1 MAVCF
6 GPAPPDHLLVSTAS
20 NTIVVLD
27 TVSGRVVQKLPG
39 ASSGACSSLAV
50 SGDARLLL
58 TAACQAIKVWD
69 YSMQAGPACQVYIGH
84 SEPVQALASTPNQQ
98 QLLSASDAVFF
109 WDILAPLRGR
119 PQKVPVSRPGSSLP
133 LRQAL
138 SLCQMKKC
146 SLSGVTA
153 LRGPIRP
160 QAHPRWGRRPAQPET
175 RPGGGLPVSAAGSP
189 GWVAKRRRVH

>member
-133 LRQAL
+133 LRQV
-138 SLCQMKKC
+138 
-146 SLSGVTA
+146 SGPTT
-153 LRGPIRP
+153 L
-160 QAHPRWGRRPAQPET
+160 
-175 RPGGGLPVSAAGSP
+175 AGSVLRSLQPLWAAQASSFP
-189 GWVAKRRRVH
+189 GVPSTELGAVGWTHLPQLTQPS